1 MAAAEMSTSRDKMR
15 KLKEL
20 LHKSENRI
28 CADCSSPDPKWASAN
43 IGVFIC
49 LKCSGIH
56 RSLGTHISKVLSVTL
71 DEWTDDEI
79 NSMLEVGGNSYANAI
94 YEAFLPGGYHKPHP
108 DSSQEERAD
117 FIRPWTLEKILAMLL
132 ILTAS
137 RVRLVWLSSLE

>member
-1 MAAAEMSTSRDKMR
+1 MSTSRDKMR

-56 RSLGTHISKVLSVTL
+56 RSLGTHISKVSLAATRKKKLFDLL
-71 DEWTDDEI
+71 DE
-79 NSMLEVGGNSYANAI
+79 SMI
-94 YEAFLPGGYHKPHP
+94 
-108 DSSQEERAD
+108 
-117 FIRPWTLEKILAMLL
+117 
-132 ILTAS
+132 
-137 RVRLVWLSSLE
+137 